1 MSDHQTPR
9 VNASYV
15 SNFTGQNVRIAGK
28 VLQIHGNSATID
40 AQGTVAIHLDAGTH
54 IKTVGNVVEVI
65 GKVNG
70 DQSIKE
76 LFSSDFGTN
85 VELSAIE
92 AVVQATHTYREL
104 FYDAK

>member
-1 MSDHQTPR
+1 MSDQTPR

-15 SNFTGQNVRIAGK
+15 SNFTGQTVRIAGK
-28 VLQIHGNSATID
+28 VIQIHGGSATID

-65 GKVNG
+65 GKVNN

-76 LFSSDFGTN
+76 LFSSDFGPN
-85 VELSAIE
+85 VDLSAIE
-92 AVVQATHTYREL
+92 AVVQATHTYRDI

>member
-1 MSDHQTPR
+1 MSDQTPR
-9 VNASYV
+9 VNASYL
-15 SNFTGQNVRIAGK
+15 SNFTTQTVRIAGK
-28 VLQIHGNSATID
+28 VIEIQGGSATID
-40 AQGTVAIHLDAGTH
+40 AQGTVVIHLDGDTN

-65 GKVNG
+65 GRVNN

-76 LFSSDFGTN
+76 FVSSDFGPN

-104 FYDAK
+104 FYDPK